1 MNDATFFYKCN
12 INGQVSEQHLCQNCA
27 RVLGYTNGMERR
39 FSVLEEID
47 NDMFSALDEFFAP
60 EPRRVSGAFAPFERM
75 FGDFDDFLFPTLYAA
90 PASQNT
96 SAANDSGNDLVS
108 EEEHR
113 KLNKER
119 QLNALRCQMQAAVS
133 AERFEQAAS
142 LRDQIHALE
151 EQG

>member
-1 MNDATFFYKCN
+1 
-12 INGQVSEQHLCQNCA
+12 
-27 RVLGYTNGMERR
+27 MERR
-39 FSVLEEID
+39 FSALQEID

-60 EPRRVSGAFAPFERM
+60 EPKRISSAFAPFERM
-75 FGDFDDFLFPTLYAA
+75 FGDFEDFLFPTLYAA
-90 PASQNT
+90 GDSCSQNT
-96 SAANDSGNDLVS
+96 STANDSGNDLVS